1 MSDGTVVL
9 LVLAG
14 LAVVAMVVVAVMLLV
29 KMVKARKLLN
39 EAGIPVENKFLFWG
53 AVVYLLSPVDL
64 LPDPLLLDDIG
75 VMLIA
80 LRSLYAAAEKA
91 GVTRGRGR
99 EPDRVPVIDP
109 AGNPV
114 RRRDRSWADKA
125 PTADPSRAYRR

>member
-14 LAVVAMVVVAVMLLV
+14 IVVVAMVVVAVMLLV

-39 EAGIPVENKFLFWG
+39 EAGIPAGNKVLFWG
-53 AVVYLLSPVDL
+53 AVVYLVSPLDL
-64 LPDPLLLDDIG
+64 LPDPVLLDDIG

-91 GVTRGRGR
+91 GVARRG
-99 EPDRVPVIDP
+99 EPVALEKSRPV
-109 AGNPV
+109 N
-114 RRRDRSWADKA
+114 R
-125 PTADPSRAYRR
+125 